1 MKLKCFGIIKDL
13 VDSDNIL
20 IDTDQPTSVESL
32 RIWLSQNH
40 TSINTLSSYMI
51 AVNQEYAENNQ
62 VINAADEIALIPP
75 VSGG

>member
-40 TSINTLSSYMI
+40 ININTLSSYMI